1 MLVKTMILC
10 MQNPNNI
17 GKTIKQKQSS
27 SNQSTAS
34 SPCSGGENE
43 QPANNNQLDVNQNIT
58 VNPYLFARNRS
69 FMMR

>member
-1 MLVKTMILC
+1 

-34 SPCSGGENE
+34 SPFSGDENE
-43 QPANNNQLDVNQNIT
+43 QSANNNQLDVNQNIT
-58 VNPYLFARNRS
+58 DNPYLFARNRS